1 MGKRKITDQPTLSFK
16 KARVDPVHPQN
27 TIRLDVAQHYTAD
40 EHDHFDTL
48 KTDTLKRAVRK
59 QATRIRDFDDSHI
72 TAEQELVRGELLE
85 ATSARLVTGEAG
97 CGKTFVQ
104 ISLIKQLKQRNH
116 NVHRIGPTHGSIANL
131 PEDSTTYQTFFAMP
145 PSIDYLDP
153 AKKSTHVKDMKS
165 AALRQG
171 FIQRAKHRQE
181 QSTLI
186 IEEAG
191 MISCEVIELIFAA
204 LEAVAPNKFRVFLF
218 FDILQLAPVGGQLL
232 VESQLIQDTPAL
244 VLRTNMRQTGDE
256 GDFLDLLRSIA
267 KNKMDESHYAMLKS
281 RRATKSSQLPLRRL
295 CARNVTV
302 DSHNLAHLNS
312 LKEDVYTFCALDLAV
327 KKIPDYE
334 MARSSRWLSWGV
346 GAKVVFESTP
356 LHEVGLYNGITGT
369 VTGTVKTDTELIL
382 PIIYID
388 KYDIQVVVH
397 PWTEEIMT
405 EASGTTAPT
414 VQARRT
420 QFPFSIAEAT
430 TVHKVQGQTLHVPVE
445 VDLKDMTS
453 PGQIYT
459 ALSRLTKLEHLTIKN
474 LPFDRFGGGMDGL
487 RVSEN
492 ALRWCKGVGLG

>member
-1 MGKRKITDQPTLSFK
+1 MGKRKVVTQPTLSFK
-16 KARVDPVHPQN
+16 KARLDPIHPQE
-27 TIRLDVAQHYTAD
+27 TIRLDMEEHYTAD
-40 EHDHFDTL
+40 EHPYFDTL
-48 KTDTLKRAVRK
+48 KTDVLKKAVRK
-59 QATRIRDFDDSHI
+59 QATKIRDFDDSNI
-72 TAEQELVRGELLE
+72 TAEQSLVREELLN
-85 ATSARLVTGEAG
+85 ATTARLVTGEAG

-104 ISLIKQLKQRNH
+104 ISLIKQLKQAKH

-153 AKKSTHVKDMKS
+153 ALRSNHIKDMKS
-165 AALRQG
+165 AALRQP
-171 FIQRAKHRQE
+171 FIQRAKHRPE

-204 LEAVAPNKFRVFLF
+204 LEAVAPAKFRVFLF
-218 FDILQLAPVGGQLL
+218 FDILQLAPVGGKLL
-232 VESQLIQDTPAL
+232 IESQLVQDTTTL

-256 GDFLDLLRSIA
+256 GDFLDLLRTIA
-267 KNKMDESHYAMLKS
+267 KNQMDESHYAILKS
-281 RRATKSSQLPLRRL
+281 RRATKSSRPLRRL
-295 CARNVTV
+295 CARNITV
-302 DSHNLAHLNS
+302 DAHNLAHLNS
-312 LKEDVYTFCALDLAV
+312 LQEGVYTFCALDQAV
-327 KKIPDYE
+327 KKMPDYE
-334 MARSSRWLSWGV
+334 LARSPRWLSWGV

-369 VTGTVKTDTELIL
+369 VTGTVKTDTELVL

-388 KYDIQVVVH
+388 KYDISVVVH

-459 ALSRLTKLEHLTIKN
+459 ALSRLTKLENLTIKN
-474 LPFDRFGGGMDGL
+474 LPFDRYGGGMDGL

-492 ALRWCKGVGLG
+492 ALAWCKGVGLG